1 MIRMRSA
8 EFLIKLKDINRN
20 LAEILQLQELH
31 QKKKPT
37 YYGGL

>member
-1 MIRMRSA
+1 M
-8 EFLIKLKDINRN
+8 FDIPIELSRDLDQT
-20 LAEILQLQELH
+20 LAKTLQLQQLH

>member
-1 MIRMRSA
+1 MVDNNYNGDTA
-8 EFLIKLKDINRN
+8 ET
-20 LAEILQLQELH
+20 LQLQELH